1 MTNTTASAPSK
12 APQAAKPP
20 GRFTLFSGMT
30 LRWRLVIA
38 FLSVSTFP
46 VLMASLV
53 VADLIAGLFSE
64 NMEHWL
70 QDASL
75 FVTERLIDEQGDAKQ
90 AVTIIAA
97 SLCNDADTLETK
109 IMEISTNLLTSVG
122 YDAVA
127 IYDEAGHI
135 LYSHGAIGD
144 GHWLPRSHQ
153 GRFFVLNDQDHPILL
168 LGAVKRFRRNGQ
180 TYHIF
185 VGDRRDGTMV
195 NMGDT
200 NPSLRVQVFAVND
213 GKVSTLNGSGSG
225 SEAVQLPNG
234 VLAKLAAGTPSVTA
248 KMFATDSMATA
259 FAALRDND
267 GKLVGVVACRM
278 ADQVTMLSHVR
289 TLELFVLL
297 SGIAGALSLVVA
309 LSLSKLISRP
319 LSRLTQA
326 LRRVHEGDYSTR
338 VTVEGGYELAQLAT
352 GFNDMTEQLETL
364 RCRETLVRR
373 REKLAVLG
381 EAAAVM
387 AHEIRNPLGI
397 IKTSSQVLRMKFAL
411 PQASER
417 LVSFVLDEVG
427 RIEKLVQELLDYAQP
442 KTIARLPVDIGAELS
457 AVLEFTA
464 PELAQRRIAV
474 QAVWPTG
481 KAVAMGDG
489 TRLHQAFL
497 NILLNAMDAMPE
509 GGTLTVS
516 VAREDG
522 QIVIGIGDTGAGV
535 AAEVQDRIFDPF
547 VTTKPRGT
555 GLGLA
560 RVRDVMEQHGGSIH
574 FDSVPGVGTIFTL
587 RLPMVP
593 GSEGDPR

>member
-1 MTNTTASAPSK
+1 MTGTTVPAPPK
-12 APQAAKPP
+12 APRAANRP
-20 GRFTLFSGMT
+20 GRFALFGGMT

-38 FLSVSTFP
+38 FLSVSAFP

-64 NMEHWL
+64 SMEHWL

-75 FVTERLIDEQGDAKQ
+75 FVTQRLIDEQVDAKQ

-97 SLCNDADTLETK
+97 SLGNDTGDLEKK
-109 IMEISTNLLTSVG
+109 IMEMSANLLASVG

-127 IYDEAGHI
+127 IYDDAGQI

-144 GHWLPRSHQ
+144 GRWLPRSRQ
-153 GRFFVLNDQDHPILL
+153 NRFFVFKDQDRPILL
-168 LGAVKRFRRNGQ
+168 LGAVKRFQRNGQ
-180 TYHIF
+180 TYRIF
-185 VGDRRDGTMV
+185 VGDRWDGTVV
-195 NMGDT
+195 NMGET
-200 NPSLRVQVFAVND
+200 NPNLRVQVFAVTD
-213 GKVSTLNGSGSG
+213 GQVATLNPGGG
-225 SEAVQLPNG
+225 EAAQLPGG
-234 VLAKLAAGTPSVTA
+234 VLEKFSAGMPSVTA
-248 KMFATDSMATA
+248 KMFETDRMATG

-267 GKLVGVVACRM
+267 GSLVGVVACRM
-278 ADQVTMLSHVR
+278 TDQLTLLSHVR

-297 SGIAGALSLVVA
+297 AGIAGALSLVVA

-338 VTVEGGYELAQLAT
+338 VAVEGGRELVQLAT

-364 RCRETLVRR
+364 RRREALVRR

-397 IKTSSQVLRMKFAL
+397 IKTSSQVLRMKFQL

-417 LVSFVLDEVG
+417 LISFVLDEVG

-442 KTIARLPVDIGAELS
+442 KTIARLPVDIGAELHT
-457 AVLEFTA
+457 VLEFTA

-474 QAVWPTG
+474 QTAWPTG
-481 KAVAMGDG
+481 RAVAMGDG

-497 NILLNAMDAMPE
+497 NILLNAMDAMPD
-509 GGTLTVS
+509 GGTLTVA

-522 QIVIGIGDTGAGV
+522 DIVVTIGDTGAGV
-535 AAEVQDRIFDPF
+535 STEVQDRIFDPF

-574 FDSVPGVGTIFTL
+574 FDSLPGVGTTFTL

>member
-12 APQAAKPP
+12 EPQAATLP
-20 GRFTLFSGMT
+20 GRFSLFGGMT

-38 FLSVSTFP
+38 FLSVSAFP

-53 VADLIAGLFSE
+53 VADLIADLFSE
-64 NMEHWL
+64 SMEHWL

-75 FVTERLIDEQGDAKQ
+75 FVTQRLIDEQGDAKQ

-97 SLCNDADTLETK
+97 SLNSDTGDLETR
-109 IMEISTNLLTSVG
+109 IMEISANLLASVG

-127 IYDEAGHI
+127 IYDDSGQI
-135 LYSHGAIGD
+135 LYSHGIIGD
-144 GHWLPRSHQ
+144 GYWLPRSGQ
-153 GRFFVLNDQDHPILL
+153 SRFFVFKDQDRPILL
-168 LGAVKRFRRNGQ
+168 LGAVKRFQRNGH
-180 TYHIF
+180 TYRIF
-185 VGDRRDGTMV
+185 VGDRWDGTVV
-195 NMGDT
+195 NMGDA

-213 GKVSTLNGSGSG
+213 GQMATLNSAG
-225 SEAVQLPNG
+225 SETAQLPGG
-234 VLAKLAAGTPSVTA
+234 VLEKFAAGTASVTA
-248 KMFATDSMATA
+248 KMFATDSMATG

-267 GKLVGVVACRM
+267 GKLVGVVACRL
-278 ADQVTMLSHVR
+278 ADQFMLLSHVR

-297 SGIAGALSLVVA
+297 AGIAGALSLVVA
-309 LSLSKLISRP
+309 LSLSKLISHP

-338 VTVEGGYELAQLAT
+338 VTVEGGHELAQLAT
-352 GFNDMTEQLETL
+352 GFNDMTEQLDTL
-364 RCRETLVRR
+364 RRREALVRR

-397 IKTSSQVLRMKFAL
+397 IKTSSQVLRMKVPL

-442 KTIARLPVDIGAELS
+442 KTIARLPVDIGAELNT
-457 AVLEFTA
+457 VLEFTA

-474 QAVWPTG
+474 QTAWPTG

-497 NILLNAMDAMPE
+497 NILLNAMDAMPD
-509 GGTLTVS
+509 GGTLTVT
-516 VAREDG
+516 VAREEG
-522 QIVIGIGDTGAGV
+522 EIVIGIGDTGAGV

-574 FDSVPGVGTIFTL
+574 FDSVPGVGTTFTL
-587 RLPMVP
+587 RLPMVS
-593 GSEGDPR
+593 GSDGDPR